1 MASFSHRQKH
11 RAKIHSQRGDC
22 AAIDLCC
29 RDSNLYSLEQKELTI
44 VIRRSLVL
52 WGLGACSLLC
62 PPAWSQDSFPSK
74 PVRIV
79 VPQTPGGASDA
90 LARIM
95 AQKLSEKW
103 GQSVVIE
110 NRAGAGGNVG
120 MEAVAQA
127 APDGY
132 TLLMS
137 YAGSHAINPSL
148 YKKLPFD
155 PVKDFAPVATLATLP
170 FVLVARPDAPF
181 KSVAELIEQAR
192 KNPLSFGSA
201 GNGSVNHLLGVMFN
215 MNTGTQLLH
224 VPYKGAAPAMQD
236 LMGGQINLVF
246 TSLPSVAGS
255 LRNGS
260 LRGIAVTSSHRSGT
274 FQHIPTL
281 AESGLKNF
289 DVSPWFGL
297 FAPGAT
303 PPAVVRKINQDVNEL
318 LRHKDVIEKFAAQGA
333 DPLARQPEQFA
344 AMLKA
349 DLSAWAEVVKTSG
362 AQID

>member
-1 MASFSHRQKH
+1 MLR
-11 RAKIHSQRGDC
+11 RRVV
-22 AAIDLCC
+22 
-29 RDSNLYSLEQKELTI
+29 LT
-44 VIRRSLVL
+44 L
-52 WGLGACSLLC
+52 SLLTGVVVTSA
-62 PPAWSQDSFPSK
+62 AWSQDAFPNK
-74 PVRIV
+74 PVRII

-120 MEAVAQA
+120 MEVVAQSA
-127 APDGY
+127 ADGH

-137 YAGSHAINPSL
+137 YAGSHAINPAL

-181 KSVAELIEQAR
+181 KSVTELIEQGR
-192 KNPLSFGSA
+192 KSNLTFGSA

-215 MNTGTQLLH
+215 MNTGTQLTH

-236 LMGGQINLVF
+236 LMGGQISMVF

-260 LRGIAVTSSHRSGT
+260 LRGIAVTSAHRSST
-274 FQHIPTL
+274 FNQIPTL

-303 PPAVVRKINQDVNEL
+303 PAAVVRKINQDVNEL
-318 LRHKDVIEKFAAQGA
+318 LRNKEVIEKFAAQGA

-349 DLSAWAEVVKTSG
+349 DLATWAEVVKTSG